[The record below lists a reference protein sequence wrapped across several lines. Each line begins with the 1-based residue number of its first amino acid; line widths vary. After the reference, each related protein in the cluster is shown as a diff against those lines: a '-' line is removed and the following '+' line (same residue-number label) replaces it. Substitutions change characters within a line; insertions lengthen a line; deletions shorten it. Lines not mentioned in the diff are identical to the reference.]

1 MPRKPTTQDGYSRNY
16 LERVRSAC
24 LYVATKLGDLI
35 DHVVIVGGL
44 APSLQIDQSKLP
56 PGIDAHVGTQ
66 DLDLGLT
73 LAILEEE
80 RYEELSAR
88 LRNAGLALDINEHG
102 NVTNQ
107 RWRIVDRQAVTID
120 FLIPPSGINDYG
132 GRLRNFQQG
141 FAAVITPGLHL
152 AFDDRICVP
161 VSGRTPFGEQATR
174 NVWVCG
180 PGAYLV
186 LKALAFRSRGAN
198 KDAYDLH
205 YVLSGIG
212 IKEIVRRLLP
222 LQDDLEVHNAL
233 TIIREDFTA
242 HDGIG
247 PMRVAEFLTNG
258 PDDDIQADV
267 VGTTVAFLTDMR
279 LATRQR
285 PDVTDR

>member
-1 MPRKPTTQDGYSRNY
+1 MVMQRKPTSQDRYSGEH
-16 LERVRSAC
+16 LERVHSAC

-35 DHVVIVGGL
+35 DHIVIVGGL

-56 PGIDAHVGTQ
+56 SGIDAHVGTQ
-66 DLDLGLT
+66 DLDLGLD

-80 RYEELSAR
+80 RYAELSAR
-88 LRNAGLALDINEHG
+88 LRDAGLTHDTNEQG

-107 RWRIVDRQAVTID
+107 RWQIGDRQSITVD
-120 FLIPPSGINDYG
+120 FLIPPGGEDDQG

-141 FAAVITPGLHL
+141 FAAIITPGLHL
-152 AFDDRICVP
+152 AFRDRIYVS

-186 LKALAFRSRGAN
+186 LKALAFRSRGTN

-205 YVLSGIG
+205 YVLSGTG
-212 IKEIVRRLLP
+212 VRETAQRLLP
-222 LQDDLEVHNAL
+222 LRDDLEVRNAL
-233 TIIREDFTA
+233 SIIREDFTA
-242 HDGIG
+242 HDGLG

-258 PDDDIQADV
+258 PNDDIQADV
-267 VGTTVAFLTDMR
+267 VGMAVAFLSEMR
-279 LATRQR
+279 RVREPHL
-285 PDVTDR
+285 